1 MYMHPF
7 SCGSY
12 VVDRG
17 VLDNAH
23 WGERYEHPIPM
34 YAFRHPRG
42 VVVFDTGH
50 SHRGLEDPV
59 AWYGEKT
66 LAGFLDIRVREEDCL
81 PAQLRSVGIEPEEVT
96 HVILSHLHI
105 DHAGEMASFPDAL
118 FVLRASELPYAW
130 WSPPNQ
136 RNSYIMND
144 LLPTRN
150 FRYLELP
157 DGLDFDLFGDGS
169 LVCVHTPGHTPGHQS
184 LLARLPERGRTLVL
198 CGDACYG
205 EANLRGSPPSA
216 GVLCD
221 APLWY
226 RSIERLRHWEA
237 LGHELWFGHDME
249 DWLAKTA
256 LH

>member
-205 EANLRGSPPSA
+205 EATLR
-216 GVLCD
+216 C
-221 APLWY
+221 
-226 RSIERLRHWEA
+226 RR
-237 LGHELWFGHDME
+237 
-249 DWLAKTA
+249 
-256 LH
+256 